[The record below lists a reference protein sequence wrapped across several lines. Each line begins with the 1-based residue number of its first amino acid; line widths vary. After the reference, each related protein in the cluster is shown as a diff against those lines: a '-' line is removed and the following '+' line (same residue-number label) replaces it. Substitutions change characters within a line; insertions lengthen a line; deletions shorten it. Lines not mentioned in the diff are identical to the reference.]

1 MIKKLIKHNKSLQK
15 TIKTQTEM
23 IDFLFKRLED
33 WNELVK
39 EHRNYIDKLHHFNL
53 KYLTICYIL
62 IGVNIV
68 TISVSIIYFL
78 AKGAS

>member
-1 MIKKLIKHNKSLQK
+1 MLKKLIKHNNNLQK

-39 EHRNYIDKLHHFNL
+39 DTQSYLDEINKYNS
-53 KYLTICYIL
+53 KYLTYCSVLL
-62 IGVNIV
+62 ITNII
-68 TISVSIIYFL
+68 TITFFIIYII
-78 AKGAS
+78 GRN

>member
-1 MIKKLIKHNKSLQK
+1 MIKKLIKLNKSLQK
-15 TIKTQTEM
+15 NLEERDDLIK
-23 IDFLFKRLED
+23 FLFKRLED

-39 EHRNYIDKLHHFNL
+39 EHREYIDKLHYFNL

-62 IGVNIV
+62 IGVNII